1 MICNDICNDIYRK
14 LQLPCLE
21 ILVGSED
28 PEAQVSQVF
37 YNFQPAVLH
46 LMAFCH
52 FAPCSQAMRP
62 CSAPILKGA
71 CSPVIMSYH
80 ELPWVAMNCHE
91 LPNEILTDFI
101 QDDPRS
107 KPHVTYVT
115 DSCIQQM
122 MLFHVIPIYSITICS
137 MLYQDASKFSRY
149 RQIPANEKSERH
161 GKPSRATIQL
171 P

>member
-37 YNFQPAVLH
+37 TSILQLPTSCFASDGLLPLRALLAGHEAMLRTNSQRCLQP
-46 LMAFCH
+46 
-52 FAPCSQAMRP
+52 
-62 CSAPILKGA
+62 
-71 CSPVIMSYH
+71 SYH
-80 ELPWVAMNCHE
+80 ELPWVAMSCHE

>member
-1 MICNDICNDIYRK
+1 
-14 LQLPCLE
+14 
-21 ILVGSED
+21 
-28 PEAQVSQVF
+28 
-37 YNFQPAVLH
+37 
-46 LMAFCH
+46 
-52 FAPCSQAMRP
+52 
-62 CSAPILKGA
+62 
-71 CSPVIMSYH
+71 MS
-80 ELPWVAMNCHE
+80 CHE

-122 MLFHVIPIYSITICS
+122 MLFHVIPLYSITICS
-137 MLYQDASKFSRY
+137 MLYQDSSKFSRY

-161 GKPSRATIQL
+161 GKSSRATIQL